1 MNNAHPNP
9 TSNYPLAGINV
20 LDLGQIYQGPY
31 CGFLLAMG
39 GARVIKI
46 EPPDGEPIRF
56 RADSQGGTSVPQAIL
71 NSNKLGITLNL
82 KSEHGCKLFLDLVEK
97 ADVVLENFAPG
108 VMDKLGVGAKVLTER
123 NPRLIYASG
132 TGYGSSGP
140 YRDYLAMDLTIQAM
154 SGMMSVTGF
163 ENGPPVK
170 AGPAVCDFL
179 GGTHLYAAVI
189 TALLRRERTGKGA
202 IVETAM
208 LDAAY
213 PTLASNLGLMYDL
226 KAPPPRT
233 GNSHGGKTMGP
244 YSVYP
249 TKDGFVA
256 VICVKDEHWRS
267 LARAMGRPELADDPH
282 YATHATRTP
291 HMDEID
297 GLISN
302 WTIHLTKN
310 EVFDIARRDRFPAA
324 PVRDLCEVT
333 DDPHLHQRGMLTRMQ
348 HPELGEVVLPNTPLR
363 FADLEPIPLQFNPSL
378 GEHTVKV
385 MREMLNLTDPQIED
399 YRLKGAF

>member
-1 MNNAHPNP
+1 MKKNKDSPVVG
-9 TSNYPLAGINV
+9 YPLADIVV

-31 CGFLLAMG
+31 CGFLLAMA

-46 EPPDGEPIRF
+46 EPPEGEPIRF
-56 RADSQGGTSVPQAIL
+56 RADSQGGTSVPQAML

-82 KSEHGCKLFLDLVEK
+82 KNKHGRKLFLDLVDK

-108 VMDKLGVGAKVLTER
+108 VMDRLGVGAQALRKR
-123 NPRLIYASG
+123 NPNLIYASG
-132 TGYGSSGP
+132 SGYGSSGP

-163 ENGPPVK
+163 EDGSPVK

-179 GGTHLYAAVI
+179 GGAHMYAAI
-189 TALLRRERTGKGA
+189 TTALLRRERTGQGA

-208 LDAAY
+208 LDIAY

-226 KAPPPRT
+226 KGPPPRT

-244 YSVYP
+244 YNVYP
-249 TKDGFVA
+249 TRDGYVA
-256 VICVKDEHWRS
+256 VICVKDEHWQS
-267 LARAMGRPELADDPH
+267 LARVMGRPELAADPH
-282 YATHATRTP
+282 YATHAARTP
-291 HMDEID
+291 HMDEVD
-297 GLISN
+297 RLITE
-302 WTIHLTKN
+302 WTRSLTKN
-310 EVFDIARRDRFPAA
+310 EVFDIARQNRFPAA

-333 DDPHLHQRGMLTRMQ
+333 DDPHLHQRGMLARMQ

-363 FADLEPIPLQFNPSL
+363 FADLEPLPLRFNPGL
-378 GEHTVKV
+378 GEHTVEV
-385 MREMLNLTDPQIED
+385 LHDMLGLSEHEVKTYGE
-399 YRLKGAF
+399 LGAF